1 MKYLHRKE
9 RGVGGGGRENETAG
23 PRGFLQNPRPTTQN
37 TGHPMMEAEAG
48 GEATVLSLVAEWFD
62 DRPQLLRRFLL
73 RYHPGP
79 REVELTEVGSGTGS
93 GPAARGGRR
102 FLRRTP
108 LPPPAC
114 PTDLR
119 PGGIVVLLSRT
130 LRIVDYGDART
141 REALEGNEERA
152 VVTARPG
159 RLAEVIEAVE
169 GRGREEEKNRPTVA
183 GMAWTDLALLD
194 LDGGGGAAAAAVPP
208 ALAEARRSLY
218 PARALGGGEAAAEEA
233 VVVVFRGRGSIG
245 TAREALEGAGLLRG
259 GRKEEETETEVH
271 CCGTAM
277 GAAEAERLVLELR
290 CQFSRRSASRPPPH
304 PHPSNCTCVIVKP
317 HAVKEG
323 LVGQILRSV
332 QAGGRYRIVRAAT
345 ETLDRDA
352 AAEFL
357 AAYRAAVPALRST
370 VEEMCSGPVVVL
382 EVVLRGTGGGES
394 SIAPSSSSSGVV
406 ESFRGEVAGPWD
418 VEVAR
423 RLRPDSIRGRFGVDN
438 HRNAIHCTDLEGDG
452 RREVDFFFFRGD
464 DA

>member
-1 MKYLHRKE
+1 
-9 RGVGGGGRENETAG
+9 
-23 PRGFLQNPRPTTQN
+23 
-37 TGHPMMEAEAG
+37 MMEAEAG

-218 PARALGGGEAAAEEA
+218 PARALGGGKRQRRRPSWWCSGAGAASGLRGRPW
-233 VVVVFRGRGSIG
+233 RGRG
-245 TAREALEGAGLLRG
+245 
-259 GRKEEETETEVH
+259 
-271 CCGTAM
+271 C
-277 GAAEAERLVLELR
+277 
-290 CQFSRRSASRPPPH
+290 
-304 PHPSNCTCVIVKP
+304 
-317 HAVKEG
+317 
-323 LVGQILRSV
+323 
-332 QAGGRYRIVRAAT
+332 
-345 ETLDRDA
+345 
-352 AAEFL
+352 
-357 AAYRAAVPALRST
+357 
-370 VEEMCSGPVVVL
+370 
-382 EVVLRGTGGGES
+382 
-394 SIAPSSSSSGVV
+394 
-406 ESFRGEVAGPWD
+406 
-418 VEVAR
+418 
-423 RLRPDSIRGRFGVDN
+423 
-438 HRNAIHCTDLEGDG
+438 
-452 RREVDFFFFRGD
+452 
-464 DA
+464 